1 MQYNVCFR
9 GKHELQ
15 GTSALDT
22 DEQAGQMGEGRKAV
36 DYKAIEEKLSKALE
50 LAPYDA
56 ELRFDRAAAR
66 EELGDFEGALED
78 LNFVIETTSD
88 ADTLVSAYWSRSIL
102 NQDAGRPEELLND
115 LNWLIE
121 RRSYDLDY
129 SIRAS
134 ELVKRGRITEAIAD
148 LTMAFSLDPFDLR
161 YLNRRAALYYSL
173 MEYGKAIHD
182 CTTIIKLK
190 EKYSLQYHGLDWVYY
205 LRAQAYFMIDE
216 IDRAISDAFET
227 RKLRNQPGYKD
238 LEDFMDEFGYLR
250 TGLAG

>member
-1 MQYNVCFR
+1 M
-9 GKHELQ
+9 
-15 GTSALDT
+15 DT
-22 DEQAGQMGEGRKAV
+22 DKQAGQTGEEPKAF
-36 DYKAIEEKLSKALE
+36 DYKAREEKLSQALA

-66 EELGDFEGALED
+66 EEFRDFEGAFED

-88 ADTLVSAYWSRSIL
+88 ADTLVSAYSRRIVL
-102 NQDAGRPEELLND
+102 DQAAGRPEELFND

-121 RRSYDLDY
+121 HNVDDSNY
-129 SIRAS
+129 SMRAS
-134 ELVKRGRITEAIAD
+134 ELIKRGRITEAIAD
-148 LTMAFSLDPFDLR
+148 LTMAFSLDPSDLS
-161 YLNRRAALYYSL
+161 YLFRRARLYYSR
-173 MEYGKAIHD
+173 MEYGKVIHD

-190 EKYSLQYHGLDWVYY
+190 EKCDLQFYLQFHGLDWVYY

-216 IDRAISDAFET
+216 IDWAVSDAMET
-227 RKLRNQPGYKD
+227 RKLRDQPGYKS